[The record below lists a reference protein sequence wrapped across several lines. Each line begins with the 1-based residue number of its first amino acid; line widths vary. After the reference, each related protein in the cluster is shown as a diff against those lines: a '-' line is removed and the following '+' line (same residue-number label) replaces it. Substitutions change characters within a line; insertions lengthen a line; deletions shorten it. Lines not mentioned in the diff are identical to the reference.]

1 MSRKPKRR
9 PSFLTLREFRY
20 LNKKYGEKFTKA
32 LKAVNEGRVKRY
44 RFENGLTI
52 DFVVGD
58 DAEYLVIPEARFCSC
73 KAFRYGGPGERRI
86 CYHLLAVELA
96 ERFGLV
102 EEIQAEFEHFDMIIK
117 EIRPKD

>member
-1 MSRKPKRR
+1 MRKKVKEKVH
-9 PSFLTLREFRY
+9 FLTLKEFHY
-20 LNKKYGEKFTKA
+20 LSKKYGEKFLKA
-32 LKAVNEGRVKRY
+32 LKTVNERRVKRY

-73 KAFRYGGPGERRI
+73 KAFRYGGPGEKRI

-96 ERFGLV
+96 ERFGLI
-102 EEIQAEFEHFDMIIK
+102 EEIQAEFEHFDMIIR